1 VSSPHVFPAIA
12 IALLLL
18 SSSLRAQVDK
28 GPHVPPPARVLVP
41 LDESRLVT
49 LNGNTHPAARP
60 EFDRGAA
67 PPDLPLER
75 MQLVLRRSEAQ
86 QAELDALLGAQ
97 QDRRSASF
105 HKWLKPEEFGRRF
118 GVAPSDLQA
127 ITSWLQSNGF
137 QVNSV
142 GKGRSVIEFSGTAAQ
157 VARAFHTEIH
167 KYIVRGEAHWANSAD
182 PRIPEALAPVVAGI
196 ATLDDFKARSML
208 KMAGKVLASELHTA
222 PKPDTDLVGGK
233 YALGPFDFEVIYNMR
248 QLSIYSGGVT
258 IAVIGLDMINYLD
271 VFEFTNAFGLAAT
284 PQIVV
289 NGTAP
294 ASWANDDDLEG
305 LLDTS
310 WSLTI
315 ASGATVLYI
324 ASPPTN
330 MTDGLT
336 LSEQYAVDDDNAD
349 VITESYG
356 YCEADLTAAH
366 AQQLEATREQAA
378 AQGITWVAASGDL
391 GPYCDDAGFNAAT
404 LGTASVNGLAS
415 SPYVIAVGGTE
426 FAQGTNTS
434 TFWNQYNTGYNAETA
449 LSYIPE
455 LAWNNSCSPAQCG
468 TANEYVGASAGGRS
482 VLYAKPAWQAGVAG
496 IPDDGARDLPDVSF
510 NASPVTYPYLLCYRG
525 SCSGD
530 TNTPTFYLV
539 GGTSASAPAF
549 AGVMAWIVASEKER
563 QGAANY
569 RLYHLAAAQNYSQC
583 AAYDPASLTTFPA
596 AACIFNDIT
605 IGNTSVPG
613 APGYGT
619 ASGLY
624 AAGAG
629 YDLATGLGSINVANL
644 INAWNSP
651 PLVPTATALTVNPTT
666 FMHGTPVS
674 VQIAVTPQTGSG
686 TPTGKVFLYDYWG
699 PVGQPVALV
708 NGAASFSEAAAA
720 GSQGSYLWARY
731 TGDTT
736 YAESTSSPVTV
747 YVTPEPTIV
756 TGGLVTTAEIPNA
769 FYLGGPYGE
778 VALTAAANVAGR
790 SGQGTPTG
798 YVTVAVPVPQEP
810 GVTLT
815 INSQGEAY
823 GPFAALLTPGQWVV
837 SAGYA
842 GDPNFQAGVSFP
854 QRVTITPALTI
865 ISIQSNIGSVTA
877 GQAVALTATVRAPR
891 VLAAGATPPSGPVT
905 FLLNGKALST
915 PVTASPATS
924 GIGLTAVFTTSALA
938 AGANSITA
946 TYSGDANYAPSST
959 MQAATV
965 NVVSQSPACQ
975 VESFTAS
982 PNPITIYDPP
992 ASTTLTVSAS
1002 CAFDIRSGS
1011 PAGAL
1016 LASKPANYPGAAF
1029 TVSTGAIV
1037 TNGMTFY
1044 LQMQGNTTPQ
1054 GTLQTVTLG
1063 DQSGS
1068 LACEAFAFS
1077 ATPNP
1082 VIAPALLGVT
1092 TIDGYASCPF
1102 DVRVGEPD
1110 GTLFVSSMPDGNGN
1124 YIMNSATGNWVSN
1137 GLRFVMQKAG
1147 DTTPQGTLAS
1157 VTVPVLAAQPACLAT
1172 LQVIASRLLSRI
1184 GAGTVTGHA
1193 EASCQFV
1200 VSVGAPNG
1208 PIVSPNQGDWA
1219 DFTYYV
1225 TGPTVFYMQM
1235 NGDETPTGTLATAA
1249 VSVHPQEPPHRPR

>member
-1 VSSPHVFPAIA
+1 VSQHSLPALTA
-12 IALLLL
+12 AFLLTSASLHAQIGFEPRTLL
-18 SSSLRAQVDK
+18 
-28 GPHVPPPARVLVP
+28 PARIVSP
-41 LDESRLVT
+41 LDDSRLVT
-49 LNGNTHPAARP
+49 LKGNTHPAARP
-60 EFDRGAA
+60 DFDKGAA
-67 PPDLPLER
+67 PTDLPLER
-75 MQLVLRRSEAQ
+75 MQLVLRRSDTQ
-86 QAELDALLGAQ
+86 QAELYALLDAQ

-118 GVAPSDLQA
+118 GLADSDLQVV
-127 ITSWLQSNGF
+127 TSWLESNGF
-137 QVNSV
+137 QVKGV
-142 GKGRSVIEFSGTAAQ
+142 GKGRSVIEFSGTAGQ
-157 VARAFHTEIH
+157 VAKAFHTEIH
-167 KYIVRGEAHWANSAD
+167 KYVVRGEEHWANSTD

-196 ATLDDFKARSML
+196 ATLDDFKSTPMV
-208 KMAGKVLASELHTA
+208 KIAGKVLASELHTA
-222 PKPDTDLVGGK
+222 PRPKTDLVGGK
-233 YALGPFDFEVIYNMR
+233 YALGPFDFEAIYNM
-248 QLSIYSGGVT
+248 QEPSIYSGGVT

-271 VFEFTNAFGLAAT
+271 VFEFTNAFGLAQS
-284 PQIVV
+284 PQIIV

-366 AQQLEATREQAA
+366 AQQLEETREQAA

-391 GPYCDDAGFNAAT
+391 GPYCDDAGFTAAT
-404 LGTASVNGLAS
+404 LGPASVNGLAS
-415 SPYVIAVGGTE
+415 SPYVVAVGGTE
-426 FAQGTNTS
+426 FATGTNTS
-434 TFWNQYNTGYNAETA
+434 VFWNQYNTGYNAETA

-468 TANEYVGASAGGRS
+468 TANEYLGASAGGPS

-496 IPDDGARDLPDVSF
+496 IPNDGARDLPDVSF
-510 NASPVTYPYLLCYRG
+510 NASPVTYPYLLCYQG

-539 GGTSASAPAF
+539 GGTSASTPAF
-549 AGVMAWIVASEKER
+549 AGVMARIVAFEKER

-569 RLYHLAAAQNYSQC
+569 ELYHLAAVQNYSQC
-583 AAYDPASLTTFPA
+583 AAYDPATLTTFPA
-596 AACIFNDIT
+596 ATCIFNDIT

-629 YDLATGLGSINVANL
+629 YDLATGLGSINVGNL
-644 INAWNSP
+644 ISAWNS
-651 PLVPTATALTVNPTT
+651 LLPTTTTLAANPTT
-666 FMHGTPVS
+666 FVHGTPVS
-674 VQIAVTPQTGSG
+674 IQISVGPQTGSG
-686 TPTGKVFLYDYWG
+686 TPTGKVSLYDYWG

-708 NGAASFSEAAAA
+708 GGVASFSEALVA

-736 YAESTSSPVTV
+736 YAESTSSPVIV

-756 TGGLVTTAEIPNA
+756 TGGLVTTAEVPNA

-798 YVTVAVPVPQEP
+798 YVTVAVPLPQEP
-810 GVTLT
+810 SVTLT

-823 GPFAALLTPGQWVV
+823 GTFPALLTPGQWVI
-837 SAGYA
+837 STGYA
-842 GDPNFQAGVSFP
+842 GDPNFQPGVSFP
-854 QRVTITPALTI
+854 QRVAITPAITI
-865 ISIQSNIGSVTA
+865 TSMQPNIGSATA

-891 VLAAGATPPSGPVT
+891 VLASGATPPTGTVT
-905 FLLNGKALST
+905 FLLNGRPLST
-915 PVTASPATS
+915 PVTASAATS
-924 GIGLTAVFTTSALA
+924 GVGLTAVYTALA
-938 AGANSITA
+938 LPSGANSITA
-946 TYSGDANYAPSST
+946 NYSGDANYAPSST
-959 MQAATV
+959 TQAATV
-965 NVVSQSPACQ
+965 NVVAQSPACQ
-975 VESFTAS
+975 VENFTAS

-992 ASTTLTVSAS
+992 AVTTLSVSAS

-1011 PAGAL
+1011 PSGAL
-1016 LASKPANYPGAAF
+1016 LASSEGNYPGSPLA
-1029 TVSTGAIV
+1029 VSSGPVA
-1037 TNGMTFY
+1037 TNGTTFY
-1044 LQMQGNTTPQ
+1044 LQMKGNTTPQ
-1054 GTLQTVTLG
+1054 GTLQTVMVG
-1063 DQSGS
+1063 VQSGS
-1068 LACEAFAFS
+1068 LACEAYSFS

-1082 VIAPALLGVT
+1082 VIAPTLLGVT
-1092 TIDGYASCPF
+1092 AIDGYASCPF
-1102 DVRVGEPD
+1102 DVRIGGPD
-1110 GTLFVSSMPDGNGN
+1110 GTLFTTSMPDGNGN
-1124 YIMNSATGNWVSN
+1124 YITNSPTGNWVSN
-1137 GLRFVMQKAG
+1137 DMRFVMQIAG

-1157 VTVPVLAAQPACLAT
+1157 VTVPVLAAQPACLAS
-1172 LQVIASRLLSRI
+1172 LQLVTPRLFSRN
-1184 GAGTVTGHA
+1184 GTGTVTGHA
-1193 EASCQFV
+1193 EASCQFF
-1200 VSVGAPNG
+1200 VSVGAPDG
-1208 PIVSPNQGDWA
+1208 PIVSPNQGSWA
-1219 DFTYYV
+1219 DFTYQV

-1235 NGDETPTGTLATAA
+1235 NGDETPSGTIATAS
-1249 VSVHPQEPPHRPR
+1249 VSVHSQGSLHPR